1 MSVQIIYKK
10 NLPKKNTSNLV
21 LFVDEKFNIKSL
33 KKYVSNS
40 EFSFVFDL
48 LKTRDF
54 KKKIAH
60 FDINSKK
67 KIILI
72 SLNKNITS
80 CDAENLGAKFYDEF
94 KNYK

>member
-48 LKTRDF
+48 LRTRDS
-54 KKKIAH
+54 KKKILY
-60 FDINSKK
+60 FKINSKK
-67 KIILI
+67 KNNFNF
-72 SLNKNITS
+72 S
-80 CDAENLGAKFYDEF
+80 
-94 KNYK
+94 